1 MDAMRLFR
9 EKSLQE
15 IQEIAFEIG
24 MLGQYGLDI
33 NHPKEGPGPAGAAGE
48 DLFGAAAHLHQSPA
62 EGYPCTRGSP
72 GGLDCVGEDG
82 KGQAEPK
89 GLQDLHLTEMT
100 SWHEGD
106 RTRHPPGAP
115 ERWMPRRPGRS
126 PGRARQ
132 RGLEPPPRRCI
143 ILCRLN
149 SIITTQRRIF
159 VDHLTK
165 VLINVK

>member
-106 RTRHPPGAP
+106 NAASAGSARKMDAEAARQKSRESKAEGLGAP
-115 ERWMPRRPGRS
+115 
-126 PGRARQ
+126 AA
-132 RGLEPPPRRCI
+132 
-143 ILCRLN
+143 
-149 SIITTQRRIF
+149 
-159 VDHLTK
+159 
-165 VLINVK
+165 